1 MKYFVRHFDDGY
13 QVFEKDGDSEILI
26 ASFHRGP
33 QTKSGQKS
41 IAQLRA
47 EEYCDFLNQKETKGD
62 FFLDLNGD

>member
-13 QVFEKDGDSEILI
+13 QVYEKDGDSEVLI

-33 QTKSGQKS
+33 KTKSGQKS
-41 IAQLRA
+41 TAQLRA
-47 EEYCDFLNQKETKGD
+47 EEYCDLLNQKETQGD